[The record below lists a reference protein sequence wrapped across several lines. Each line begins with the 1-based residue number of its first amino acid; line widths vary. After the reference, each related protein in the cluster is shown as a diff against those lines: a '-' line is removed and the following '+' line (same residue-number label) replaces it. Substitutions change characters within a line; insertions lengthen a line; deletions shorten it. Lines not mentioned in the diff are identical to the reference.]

1 MNDFKKI
8 IDNTVFNFKAV
19 QEGEEEIFLVYVENQ
34 CFRMINDEEGQW
46 YIWQQVP
53 AWIKE
58 LEEQLGTAIDEQYA

>member
-1 MNDFKKI
+1 MNDFKKT